1 MLISLCLALNLIG
14 PLKREL
20 PQFLK
25 SRRIQSFIIGTTSSF
40 IFELNP
46 AEKGRSNRIRLNYHS
61 NKFQSNSIF
70 KMVAS
75 RLIPGIPN
83 YANLIILL
91 LLGSIPVPE
100 RYLCR
105 LFPQIFLEHSNAFTA
120 SVPKNSFRKSIT
132 TRLVVEG
139 FQQV

>member
-1 MLISLCLALNLIG
+1 MHISLCLALNLIG

-40 IFELNP
+40 TFELKP
-46 AEKGRSNRIRLNYHS
+46 TEKGRSNRIKLNYHS
-61 NKFQSNSIF
+61 NKFQRNSIF

-75 RLIPGIPN
+75 VLIPGIPN
-83 YANLIILL
+83 SANLIIFL
-91 LLGSIPVPE
+91 LLGSIPVPQ

-105 LFPQIFLEHSNAFTA
+105 LFPQILLEHSNAFTA
-120 SVPKNSFRKSIT
+120 SVPKNDLLWKVSNKPSQT
-132 TRLVVEG
+132 SLQE
-139 FQQV
+139 